1 MNTKLYSFALVIT
14 ILSVCIPITQAQPEP
29 SFGNWELGID
39 YPEDDDAN
47 SFMAHRSGVVQ
58 LSFWV
63 DNPSL
68 TAITISFEY
77 EEPFEGAIGSAPTEE
92 TIEAGSNDSFT
103 LTFNQIDVFSY
114 NAGTIESFKITASL
128 EKRANIDVV
137 IPESQEKEGSVEI
150 PEIFELSVEVAD
162 PVGPMNSGTESI
174 LRVTVNNRGNSQDRV
189 RDVEVTDDCPLMTT
203 NEGLDVLTSRTI
215 QPGGSTTAELKIMAS
230 DSHPSRNC
238 RVEVTV
244 TSNGADGAQLSNDFT
259 RVTVESSPIVDN
271 DDDDANSNDNEDPVE
286 VVTTNLPAPGILTI
300 ISGLMLALLATP
312 RRQ

>member
-1 MNTKLYSFALVIT
+1 MSRFISIGMVIT
-14 ILSVCIPITQAQPEP
+14 MLTLCIPITQGQPDP

-47 SFMAHRSGVVQ
+47 SFMVHHSGMVQ
-58 LSFWV
+58 LSFWI

-68 TAITISFEY
+68 TAITVSFEY
-77 EEPFEGAIGSAPTEE
+77 EEPFEGSIGASPTEE

-114 NAGTIESFKITASL
+114 NAGTIENFKITATL
-128 EKRANIDVV
+128 LKRASVDVI

-150 PEIFELSVEVAD
+150 PEIFELSVELAD

-174 LRVTVNNRGNSQDRV
+174 LRVTVTNRGNSQDRA

-203 NEGLDVLTSRTI
+203 GEGLDVLTSRTI
-215 QPGGSTTAELKIMAS
+215 QPGDSTTADLKIMTS
-230 DSHPSRNC
+230 ESHPSRNC

-244 TSNGADGAQLSNDFT
+244 TSNGADGAQLSNDYT
-259 RVTVESSPIVDN
+259 RVTVESSPIVN
-271 DDDDANSNDNEDPVE
+271 DDDDTDPNDNEDPVE
-286 VVTTNLPAPGILTI
+286 VVTTNLPAPGIITLITA
-300 ISGLMLALLATP
+300 LMLALVATP